1 MNTYEK
7 PGGRGS
13 PAAYTYTSR
22 PCVYVPSPFTFPRP
36 PFAGKRMVS
45 PENQVNTLLSASYA
59 GIRAAKSPAAREF
72 SMTRNQ
78 TSKRNLSGVVGISL
92 LAIGSAVL
100 VTYSAALAWQFHAAL
115 NSAAVDSLG
124 FLGSMGLASLHA
136 FRFVALDHAVLLSVV
151 HRILVLCSALIITL
165 IGIALMPRRTSRA
178 TAPGTRGVSA
188 PRKGDQ

>member
-7 PGGRGS
+7 QGEGIP
-13 PAAYTYTSR
+13 PAVQPYTYSTHT
-22 PCVYVPSPFTFPRP
+22 VPSPFTPPRP

-45 PENQVNTLLSASYA
+45 PENHVNALLSGSYA

-115 NSAAVDSLG
+115 NSTAVDSLG
-124 FLGSMGLASLHA
+124 FLGSIGLASLHA
-136 FRFVALDHAVLLSVV
+136 FRFVTLDHAVLLSVV

-165 IGIALMPRRTSRA
+165 IGIALLPRRAARA
-178 TAPGTRGVSA
+178 SAPGTRGVSA
-188 PRKGDQ
+188 LPKGDQ